1 MNAANFLTLIRDP
14 ESLSRDTLVE
24 LQQVTE
30 HLPYCQIAQILYG
43 LNLKATENILYS
55 KQHKISVAYAGNRLK
70 LKKLTEKGIIVPE
83 EWHDE
88 NISLTN
94 GQSEYSKD
102 IEYADGVTVNEN
114 PAAVN
119 TNSDNGEISG
129 SLSDITPEKSEPD
142 SLEEYFR
149 QLQQI
154 VAKRLTEISAELPNE
169 TGETIVATEQ
179 QSEQQDFVEDQF
191 NFGTQVY
198 TLEEISNEQEPSTEV
213 PLTEKTDSENSGE
226 MSRSQLIDRFIR
238 NEPKITPRREF
249 FNPVDKARQSSMDN
263 DEIVSETL
271 AKIQLSQG
279 NAEKAIKIYE
289 KLILINPE
297 KRVYFAAQIEKIK
310 ESIQT

>member
-1 MNAANFLTLIRDP
+1 MNAANFLSLIRDP

-30 HLPYCQIAQILYG
+30 HIPYCQIAQILYG

-55 KQHKISVAYAGNRLK
+55 KQYKISVAYAGNRLK
-70 LKKLTEKGIIVPE
+70 LKNLTEKGMIVPD

-88 NISLTN
+88 KISLTN

-102 IEYADGVTVNEN
+102 SGHDDEVTANEK
-114 PAAVN
+114 PAAVSVN
-119 TNSDNGEISG
+119 STNEEIPTL
-129 SLSDITPEKSEPD
+129 LSAITPEKTEPD

-169 TGETIVATEQ
+169 IGETNIETEQ
-179 QSEQQDFVEDQF
+179 VEQQDFIEDQF

-198 TLEEISNEQEPSTEV
+198 TLEEISNEQES
-213 PLTEKTDSENSGE
+213 KTIVASEEAPDGEITVE

-263 DEIVSETL
+263 EEIVSETL